1 MTYFT
6 TNPADIGRISIWLRS
21 SLIALVVSLV
31 LIKGLGVERLQSSL
45 LGFLVGVVALGSLI
59 AYLILIFLLTR
70 SLDPKPSLAWTVLLL
85 QLIPILGFIVAIS
98 TIIKGIKVSRKLNP
112 STSDIQPEI

>member
-6 TNPADIGRISIWLRS
+6 TNPASIGRISRWLRT

-31 LIKGLGVERLQSSL
+31 LIKSLGVEHLQGS
-45 LGFLVGVVALGSLI
+45 LVGLFVGMVAMGSLI

-70 SLDPKPSLAWTVLLL
+70 SLDSKPSMAWTVLLI
-85 QLIPILGFIVAIS
+85 QVIPILGFIIAFSAIS
-98 TIIKGIKVSRKLNP
+98 KGLKVSREAN
-112 STSDIQPEI
+112 SSDSAVQAES

>member
-6 TNPADIGRISIWLRS
+6 TNSKDIGHISIWLRS

-31 LIKGLGVERLQSSL
+31 LIKTLGEERLQGSL
-45 LGFLVGVVALGSLI
+45 LGFLVGLFALGSLI

-85 QLIPILGFIVAIS
+85 QLIPILGFVVAIS
-98 TIIKGIKVSRKLNP
+98 MIGKGLKVSRKSNP
-112 STSDIQPEI
+112 STGDIQHES